1 MGTDVKSVRL
11 TATGVAFPMRTRVR
25 AVYLTGTAG
34 AGTLTLRDGPGGDIL
49 LQLDTQA
56 NGDKDVD
63 IPGDGL
69 LFQNTVD
76 ATLSGLTSAVI
87 FYG

>member
-11 TATGVAFPMRTRVR
+11 TATGVAFPTRTRVR

-34 AGTLTLRDGPGGDIL
+34 AGSLTLRDGPGGDIL

-56 NGDKDVD
+56 NQDASVD
-63 IPGDGL
+63 IPSDGI